1 VKGHGDSVSRDLKGI
16 VAAGRGLGAPRMTDP
31 ATLARIGDL
40 AGFPPVPGTLNVV
53 LPEPLERGLFSRYLA
68 AAEIDPAW
76 EAETGQAGYFLAEA
90 LVAGRFRGL
99 AFQAD
104 EPGYPADMIELLCEV
119 RLRETLG
126 LSDGDPITLS
136 VLVPGGRA

>member
-1 VKGHGDSVSRDLKGI
+1 MASSRELKGT
-16 VAAGRGLGAPRMTDP
+16 VAAGRGLGSPRMADP
-31 ATLARIGDL
+31 AILTRIRDL
-40 AGFPPVPGTLNVV
+40 AGFAPIPGTLNVA
-53 LPEPLERGLFSRYLA
+53 LPEPLERSLLSRYLA

-76 EAETGQAGYFLAEA
+76 EAETGQAGYLLADV

-104 EPGYPADMIELLCEV
+104 EPGYPTDMIELLCEV
-119 RLRETLG
+119 RLRDALG

-136 VLVPGGRA
+136 VLVPG